1 MLLNLGSRGGLRRAG
16 AIVAGLLLAT
26 SAMAGTASASI
37 GTVHFTGTTSHTV
50 AQGDHA
56 DYTIDVTNGSS
67 HNDRYYQVHSV
78 SYSTLG
84 GAFYSTACVHIN
96 QSVTAHLTIRVT
108 TTGLTPTGSHS
119 FTVTVWEYDNSDC
132 SGYNSTGT
140 SNNSATIVVKA
151 PQTITFDAAPTGVT
165 VGAIGVSVSATAT
178 STLDVAYSSTTP
190 SICSVDGSSGA
201 LTLLA
206 MGTCTIAADQAG
218 NGTYEAAPQVTQNVA
233 VGLNAQTITFDPAPT
248 GATVGASGVS
258 VSATASSGLDPEYS
272 STTPSICTVDASTG
286 ALTLLAIGTCTI
298 AADQAGDGTYAAA
311 AQVTQDVD
319 VAATPAPSLGL
330 VAAAVE
336 TSFTAAGNVLHFNFT
351 LTNTGNTDLTGPF
364 TVTSDKVVPVTC
376 PVTATLA
383 LGASIVCTGTY
394 TVTAADVTA
403 GSVVQSATGQ
413 GDGGKGQ
420 VVTDPSAV
428 TVPKAQAAAT
438 QTVLSATAVAS
449 QGVTAPPTSTTGGS
463 SGNGTT
469 PLFALLICLAF
480 AGLGLLAVQAQ
491 RRTVRL

>member
-1 MLLNLGSRGGLRRAG
+1 MVNLARRGGLRRAG

-26 SAMAGTASASI
+26 SAMAGSASAVGAVTITADQNPNPVARNSSATYSI
-37 GTVHFTGTTSHTV
+37 SITNSSGSTRYVRVYANTGTGLS
-50 AQGDHA
+50 AA
-56 DYTIDVTNGSS
+56 
-67 HNDRYYQVHSV
+67 
-78 SYSTLG
+78 
-84 GAFYSTACVHIN
+84 
-96 QSVTAHLTIRVT
+96 
-108 TTGLTPTGSHS
+108 LTPTACPSIAGHASAN
-119 FTVTVWEYDNSDC
+119 FTLTVTTSGTTPLGSSNFYVTIHDYSGTPCGASTYQSTADSNSV
-132 SGYNSTGT
+132 
-140 SNNSATIVVKA
+140 AIVVKT
-151 PQTITFDAAPTGVT
+151 PQTIAFDPAPTGVT

-218 NGTYEAAPQVTQNVA
+218 NGTYGPAPQVTQNVA
-233 VGLNAQTITFDPAPT
+233 VSLNPQTITFDAAPT
-248 GATVGASGVS
+248 GVTVGAIGVS
-258 VSATASSGLDPEYS
+258 VSATATSTLDVAYS
-272 STTPSICTVDASTG
+272 STTPSICSVDASTG

-298 AADQAGDGTYAAA
+298 AADQAGDGTYDAAP
-311 AQVTQDVD
+311 QVTQNVD

-336 TSFTAAGNVLHFNFT
+336 TSFTAAGDVLHFNFT

-364 TVTSDKVVPVTC
+364 QVTSDKVVPVTC

-413 GDGGKGQ
+413 GLDGRTQ